1 MRPLNRNDWLPGP
14 HLLMI
19 DEPQRSYKH
28 ISLWNG
34 LVKFIG
40 PGFGIYVVLFIS
52 YGALAGYGIPEPRDP
67 FTFIQSNAL
76 GSSRSQT
83 QIFLLSS
90 LVKRKTT
97 YLPAYAENGTTRLHS
112 PLAIISI
119 ISRQALKALFNG
131 LVSEKASVS
140 WWMDIH
146 TKDQESTHPHPHTIA
161 YIDSIHL
168 YTSIFKHVRRKH
180 VSAFS
185 V

>member
-97 YLPAYAENGTTRLHS
+97 YLPAYAEKRNYQTAQSLGHHKHHFKTS
-112 PLAIISI
+112 PKSI
-119 ISRQALKALFNG
+119 VQWFGIRESKCELVDKHPYQGSR
-131 LVSEKASVS
+131 VDSP
-140 WWMDIH
+140 
-146 TKDQESTHPHPHTIA
+146 TSTHHRVHRF
-161 YIDSIHL
+161 
-168 YTSIFKHVRRKH
+168 YTSLH
-180 VSAFS
+180 
-185 V
+185 